1 MTELTEIREGLNE
14 HLREC
19 AATNAR
25 TTAELAS
32 LGEKVTRL
40 QSVVTWAA
48 CAMITVL
55 LTSVGALFLLLLKSK
70 GIG

>member
-1 MTELTEIREGLNE
+1 MTELTEIREGLNT
-14 HLREC
+14 HLRDC

-25 TTAELAS
+25 TAAELEA

-40 QSVVTWAA
+40 QSVVTSAA

-55 LTSVGALFLLLLKSK
+55 LASVGALFLLLLKSK
-70 GIG
+70 GVG